1 MYIILNLGIVNNSQK
16 AQSKSISLNTVVQNV
31 VLRVKKYQ
39 KTILDEHEIINQLSY
54 VASYML
60 LLLLS
65 CFSHIRLCVT
75 P

>member
-65 CFSHIRLCVT
+65 RFSRVQLCAT